1 MPTRA
6 RDRLLQAADELFYEE
21 GINGVG
27 LERLLSHSGVG
38 RASLYRHFDGKDD
51 LVSAVLQRR
60 DEHWRRWLRERVE
73 ARGGAPLA
81 VFDALAEG
89 AEDSSF
95 RGCAFINA
103 MAEKAKEPGSTV
115 HRLAVEHKRKV
126 ADYVRGLIA
135 DAGHAGA
142 PELAEQFTLL
152 MDGAVVTAMSERSVE
167 PFRRARQMA
176 QRLLS

>member
-6 RDRLLQAADELFYEE
+6 RDRLLQAAEELFYEE

-27 LERLLSHSGVG
+27 LERLLAHSGVG

-51 LVSAVLQRR
+51 LVAAVLQRR
-60 DEHWRRWLRERVE
+60 DEHWRKWLQDRVE

-81 VFDALAEG
+81 VFDVLAEG
-89 AEDSSF
+89 SQDNAF
-95 RGCAFINA
+95 RGCAFMNA
-103 MAEKAKEPGSTV
+103 MAERAKEPGNTV

-126 ADYVRGLIA
+126 TDYVCGLIE

-152 MDGAVVTAMSERSVE
+152 MDGAVVTAMRERSVE
-167 PFRRARQMA
+167 PFRRARRMA
-176 QRLLS
+176 ERLLS